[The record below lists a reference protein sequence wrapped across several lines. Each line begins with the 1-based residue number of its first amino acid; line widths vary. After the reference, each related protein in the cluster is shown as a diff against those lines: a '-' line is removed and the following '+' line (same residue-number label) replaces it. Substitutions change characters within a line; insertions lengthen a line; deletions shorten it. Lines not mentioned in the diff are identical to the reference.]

1 VKHRNQTHGVG
12 DASMSYI
19 IDRRL
24 NSKNKSTVNRQRFL
38 KRYRKQI
45 RKSVSD
51 AVNQRNI
58 KDMEQGESISI
69 PKKDI
74 SEPVFGHGQGG
85 RRTIIH
91 PGNKE
96 FVAGDRLPRPEG
108 GEGGSG
114 QGKASDSGEGMD
126 DFVFQ
131 ISQSEFLEFMFEDLA
146 LPNMVKRQLAGTDDF
161 SYHQG
166 GISEVGNPNQ
176 MNLVRTMRSAQ
187 ARRIALGGKKRK
199 KRRALRLQ
207 LETFIEPLSEVEQLQ
222 KVEIEEEIELLTK
235 KLNALPF
242 IDEFDLKYNL
252 KIKLPKPSPKAV
264 MFCIMDVSGSMTQD
278 IKNTAKRFF
287 FLLYLFLQRNY
298 EKLEVVFIRHH
309 TQASEVDEETF
320 FYDRETGGTVVS
332 SALELVNEVIQERYP
347 PEQWN
352 IYAAQASDGDNW
364 PNDQA
369 ICHQLMTEKILP
381 MVQYFTYIE
390 IGGSQ
395 PQELW
400 HLYQGIQ
407 KDFSRN
413 FATSRVEDNA
423 DIYPVFRELFK
434 KRANHDA

>member
-1 VKHRNQTHGVG
+1 
-12 DASMSYI
+12 MSYI

-58 KDMEQGESISI
+58 QDMEQGESISI

-74 SEPVFGHGQGG
+74 SEPVFSHGQGG
-85 RRTIIH
+85 RRTIVH

-96 FVAGDRLPRPEG
+96 FAEGDRLPRPEG
-108 GEGGSG
+108 GQGGSG
-114 QGKASDSGEGMD
+114 QGEASNSGEGMD

-131 ISQSEFLEFMFEDLA
+131 ISQNEFLEFMFEDLA
-146 LPNMVKRQLAGTDDF
+146 LPNMVKRQLIGTDNF
-161 SYHQG
+161 SYHRA

-187 ARRIALGGKKRK
+187 ARRIALGSKKRK
-199 KRRALRLQ
+199 RRRELRLQ
-207 LETFIEPLSEVEQLQ
+207 LKAFIEPLSKSEQL
-222 KVEIEEEIELLTK
+222 KKLDIEKEIEILTK

-242 IDEFDLKYNL
+242 IDDYDLKYNL
-252 KIKLPKPSPKAV
+252 KVKIPKPSPQAV

-298 EKLEVVFIRHH
+298 KKIDVVFIRHH
-309 TQASEVDEETF
+309 TQATEVDEETF

-332 SALELVNEVIQERYP
+332 SALELVSEIIQERYP

-364 PNDQA
+364 PNDQS
-369 ICHQLMTEKILP
+369 ICHKLMTEKILP
-381 MVQYFTYIE
+381 VVQYFTYIE
-390 IGGSQ
+390 IGGGQ

-400 HLYQGIQ
+400 YLYQGIQ
-407 KDFSRN
+407 KDFTHN
-413 FATSRVEDNA
+413 FATGRVEDNA
-423 DIYPVFRELFK
+423 GIYPVFRELFK
-434 KRANHDA
+434 KRTTYES